1 MVTIEGYSSEEAETQ
16 NSNAN
21 RTMLKLEAGQRI
33 RNVMVT
39 GVSEGVSDYG
49 AYTIVQ
55 LVAED
60 DEELALMLG
69 GNVFG
74 RNGIKA
80 LTIGEEGAR
89 AVNPSVIGRKVW
101 IGKSTA
107 VPSKKTKG
115 KSYYNFQ
122 FGFED

>member
-1 MVTIEGYSSEEAETQ
+1 MVKLEGYSSEEAETQ

-39 GVSEGVSDYG
+39 GVTEGVSDYG

-60 DEELALMLG
+60 GEELALMLG

-80 LTIGEEGAR
+80 LTSGEEGGR
-89 AVNPSVIGRKVW
+89 FVNPGVGGKKIW

-107 VPSKKTKG
+107 VPSKKSKG

-122 FGFED
+122 FGFEE